1 VRSWRLAVGK
11 YIVGVNPATTGN
23 ATGTDVAAA
32 VAAGRATMGCAS
44 ASPGDVLGSGIG
56 VGSAMA
62 LCRPAHAA
70 KDSAAATATAMRY
83 ADSDTT
89 IVGLC
94 SAHVT

>member
-1 VRSWRLAVGK
+1 MRSWRLAVGK

-23 ATGTDVAAA
+23 ATGTDVA
-32 VAAGRATMGCAS
+32 TMGCAS
-44 ASPGDVLGSGIG
+44 ASPGDVLGSGMG